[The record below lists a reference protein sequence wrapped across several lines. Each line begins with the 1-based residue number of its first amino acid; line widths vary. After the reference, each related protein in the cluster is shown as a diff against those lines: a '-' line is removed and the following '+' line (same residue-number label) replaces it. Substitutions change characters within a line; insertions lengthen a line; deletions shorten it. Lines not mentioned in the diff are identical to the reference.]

1 MHVIIHQSEKCNNIF
16 CAVIL
21 KAHAALRATQ
31 DEGGCFQRPW
41 VTEIVAQKNDSLVV
55 GHDIGLQPYCSER
68 KREFMMVARFL
79 MRVLAACAVVGSG
92 QVRAQESLVNYKS
105 LSPAMAL
112 ELAQAAL
119 ANCQQRGFQVAV
131 AVVDRSGVVQVVLR
145 DRYAGPHTPATASG
159 KAWTAATFHSSTSNL
174 FAISQPGMMQ
184 AGIRN
189 LPGAV
194 IESGGSLVGAIGV
207 SGAPGGDAD
216 EACAKAGIEAIQS
229 KLDF

>member
-1 MHVIIHQSEKCNNIF
+1 VQCEIK
-16 CAVIL
+16 AVL
-21 KAHAALRATQ
+21 STAMCESWRKRMMA
-31 DEGGCFQRPW
+31 F
-41 VTEIVAQKNDSLVV
+41 V
-55 GHDIGLQPYCSER
+55 GYDNGLQSHCFEC
-68 KREFMMVARFL
+68 KRELIMVLRFFVSAL
-79 MRVLAACAVVGSG
+79 VAYAVLGSG
-92 QVRAQESLVNYKS
+92 QIRAQESLVSYKS
-105 LSPAMAL
+105 LAPEIAL

-119 ANCQQRGFQVAV
+119 ANCQQRGYQVAI
-131 AVVDRSGVVQVVLR
+131 AVVDRFGVIQVVLR

-159 KAWTAATFHSSTSNL
+159 KAWTAATFRSSTSNL
-174 FAISQPGMMQ
+174 LTISQPGMMQ

-194 IESGGSLVGAIGV
+194 IIGGGLVVESGGSLVGAIGV